1 MAAEAVIY
9 SERGGQIANTR
20 REALSA
26 RAAQIQLPEYSGPP
40 LDQGD
45 RRAWVSLPAVILQ
58 RAFSPCPHAPDRH
71 GLPRLSVRLT
81 SLISN
86 IPDHQPMQ
94 AVAPQVGFRLTAL
107 AAKCL
112 AIAALSVTALG
123 VRADDIADVQKLL
136 AASKN
141 TEALQKADQFLAG
154 KPRDPMMR
162 FLRGIS
168 LSQAGR
174 APEAITAFTKLTED
188 FPELP
193 EPFNNL
199 AVLYAQQGQYDK
211 ARTALEMAIRT
222 NPSYATAY
230 ENLGD
235 VYAKLA
241 SQAYSKA
248 LQIDTRSAVAPKLA
262 MIRDLFPK
270 ERNSILA
277 SAAPAPAPAPTP
289 TPAPAPAPT
298 AAPKPAPAPAP
309 AAVPAPAP
317 VVKPA
322 PAPVEPRDT
331 KPDTAGQE
339 REVESALKA
348 WASAWSKKDMDGYFA
363 AYARDFNGGK
373 TRKAWEEDR
382 RARITGKRSISV
394 ALSDV
399 KVSVK
404 GNKAS
409 VRFHQEYKADSLN
422 VSSGKRVDM
431 VRSGNTWL
439 IVKESAGS

>member
-1 MAAEAVIY
+1 
-9 SERGGQIANTR
+9 
-20 REALSA
+20 
-26 RAAQIQLPEYSGPP
+26 
-40 LDQGD
+40 
-45 RRAWVSLPAVILQ
+45 
-58 RAFSPCPHAPDRH
+58 
-71 GLPRLSVRLT
+71 
-81 SLISN
+81 
-86 IPDHQPMQ
+86 MQ

-277 SAAPAPAPAPTP
+277 AAAPTPAPAPAP

-348 WASAWSKKDMDGYFA
+348 WASAWSKKDLDGYFA
-363 AYARDFNGGK
+363 AYARDFDGGK

-394 ALSDV
+394 VLSDV

>member
-1 MAAEAVIY
+1 M
-9 SERGGQIANTR
+9 
-20 REALSA
+20 
-26 RAAQIQLPEYSGPP
+26 
-40 LDQGD
+40 
-45 RRAWVSLPAVILQ
+45 
-58 RAFSPCPHAPDRH
+58 
-71 GLPRLSVRLT
+71 GLR
-81 SLISN
+81 
-86 IPDHQPMQ
+86 
-94 AVAPQVGFRLTAL
+94 FTAI

-112 AIAALSVTALG
+112 AVAALSLTALS
-123 VRADDIADVQKLL
+123 VRADDIVDVQKLL
-136 AASKN
+136 AAGKN
-141 TEALQKADQFLAG
+141 AEALQKADQFLAS

-174 APEAITAFTKLTED
+174 TPEAITTFTKLTED

-248 LQIDTRSAVAPKLA
+248 LQIDTRSQVAPKLA

-270 ERNSILA
+270 DRNSITTA
-277 SAAPAPAPAPTP
+277 SAAPAPAPVAPAPTPAPVAAPKP
-289 TPAPAPAPT
+289 TPAPAPAP
-298 AAPKPAPAPAP
+298 AATPAPAPVAKPAPAPAAEP
-309 AAVPAPAP
+309 KNDNAA
-317 VVKPA
+317 
-322 PAPVEPRDT
+322 
-331 KPDTAGQE
+331 
-339 REVESALKA
+339 REHEIESALKA
-348 WASAWSKKDMDGYFA
+348 WASAWSKQDMDGYFA

-373 TRKAWEEDR
+373 TRKAWEQER
-382 RARITGKRSISV
+382 RDRITSKRSISV
-394 ALSDV
+394 KISGIKVDV
-399 KVSVK
+399 S
-404 GNKAS
+404 GNKAT
-409 VRFHQEYKADSLN
+409 VRFHQDYKADSLSI
-422 VSSGKRVDM
+422 SSGKRMEM
-431 VRSGNTWL
+431 VRSGNNWL